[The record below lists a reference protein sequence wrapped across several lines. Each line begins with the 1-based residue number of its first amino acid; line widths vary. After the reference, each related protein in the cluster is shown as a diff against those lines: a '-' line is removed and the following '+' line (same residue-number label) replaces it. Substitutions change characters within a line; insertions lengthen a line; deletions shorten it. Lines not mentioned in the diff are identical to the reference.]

1 MIPSQQ
7 QQQQQEQ
14 QQTEQLQQP
23 QQPVQQRQIY
33 NNTNNMNSTMNMNNL
48 SLNSQQLYQQ
58 QPPQQQQLRNQSNN
72 NLHIMNQPPL
82 ISKQQLPPKQNQ
94 NILPGQSMSPHM
106 YQTNQSPNPYSPQQP
121 QKLQPLHHQQIQHQQ
136 QQHQQHHLQQQ
147 KKLHPQSPQLN
158 NNNQL
163 TPSRHGSHRSHRSNN
178 SLKNSSPNIIF
189 NSPNSS
195 YRAQTS
201 PERSRKNYNTNYQY
215 QQAPIQQQQ
224 QSQNRTSSSNTPL
237 QNTPQ
242 QNYQIKINSLTSPSK
257 PLQSHSPNTTPII
270 PRNNINLRQSNNNS
284 KQLQRN
290 PSSASSIASHKT
302 SWKELIPPLGSTP
315 AEIADKEPEK
325 VFSKSPISNNQHNQH
340 SQQLKNKNSSHLKPT
355 SSTSQR
361 EVSANYTRI
370 PYGSPSDS
378 NDFLNSIRSPY
389 TLIHDQQQGSRLSS
403 IPDIANVSQDSPTP
417 NLNDTVDL
425 SITMPTTATATNNNN
440 ISSYNKTKNSNSRH
454 DQTNVK
460 SKNGNILSTTQD
472 ISGLTIN
479 PNKANQIATNNSNN
493 NNTSINTINNSS
505 NTKSINIDETN
516 NNSQLVVKKQPKI
529 CGKCGKQ
536 IIGTL
541 VRAMDS
547 IYHIE
552 CFTCYDC
559 GKGCSNKFFATDI
572 SLNKDS
578 ENKDKDNQPD
588 NVTIQVPLCEY
599 DYFKRIDLICATCDK
614 AIRGSYITAIGRKY
628 HPEHFFCEV
637 CHKLFEQEDYYEYN
651 DSIYCHF
658 HYSQLY
664 AAHCESCHSAILKQ
678 YVEMYRGGRE
688 QQWHPECFMVHKF
701 WGISI
706 TSDCIGLNYD
716 KKSIENYEQISPDQL
731 FEVEKKLERTI
742 MTIWL
747 SLSEFEESCA
757 SCISEMLHS
766 ASTGNK
772 LNGLLVTGKLVLKI
786 ECLFKSIDT
795 LNEFASSA
803 RINLDY
809 SLTPKLRPLNKEPRS
824 MSSKLMSYLSFLR
837 DTDKQVL
844 KSSKYSQELLTLISN
859 LAHYLKLISRNTLCH
874 AIEYN
879 RYTKSTIATD
889 RYLRELSSHDSIPDN
904 IFPTLNLSPNAKDL
918 CNKCGESIEQ
928 ECCKF
933 EDKRFHFKCLSCSSC
948 GTDLS
953 DPSLMSE
960 IAYNS
965 KTNSILC
972 ASCSS
977 NDVDAKTGFKKVSS
991 YLQLIYLLKIALKR
1005 SKISMRKK
1013 GTIGKSI
1020 DMQKITL
1027 LNGDAN
1033 DKTSNYNNNQFNSS
1047 TSTNANDSESR
1058 TNPNAYGED
1067 DIDPQYN
1074 ESVSD
1079 IKRMRSMRQKE
1090 TMHLVPTSQ
1099 DVRRS
1104 VILEVPEAAS
1114 AGTETIN
1121 VDGIASD
1128 TKSVTL
1134 GREGSKRL
1142 RVEDVPSNSRR
1153 NPSSTINL
1161 NNNDPKNRYNNLK
1174 KLRSNN
1180 NDRADNLNYTS
1191 NLLKNEKGLTLD
1203 DIPRIVSSEQA
1214 REHRPNAFKYQKRKI
1229 ETVSSTIPET
1239 KPISSKVID
1248 GTPNTRAPSVYAE
1261 TGSLRKNVKRFSE
1274 LTPTEHIVIN
1284 HICIVALSKLLE
1296 GKYTSE
1302 ECLNFINV
1310 RKAQTF
1316 WGKIFGSSNNSNN
1329 ISDTGVP
1336 IENPR
1341 KNSEGMT
1348 PVFGTPLEIL
1358 TAKYGVLSDLGI
1370 GPQKLRIPTLVD
1382 ELINVM
1388 HTMDLSVEG
1397 VFRINGNIRRLK
1409 ALCEEIDTHP
1419 NKLPDLNKETP
1430 IQLAA
1435 LLKKLIREIPNP
1447 LLTYKLYDLFI
1458 LSQEYTDDRKRLRIL
1473 HLAYSLLPKV
1483 YRDLAEVLLYFFSWV
1498 ASFSQIDEETG
1509 SKMDIHNLATVLA
1522 PNILYNLPSQ
1532 KTGNGPSSIE
1542 IAQGENSFLAIEVVN
1557 TLIESHNEFSI
1568 IPQDIWEFY
1577 ENGKFNE
1584 IESGFTTKELIAKC
1598 NAYLSSNPNCFKYD

>member
-7 QQQQQEQ
+7 QAQQAEQAQQAQ
-14 QQTEQLQQP
+14 QSQP
-23 QQPVQQRQIY
+23 VQQPVQQRQLY
-33 NNTNNMNSTMNMNNL
+33 NNIGNMNNL
-48 SLNSQQLYQQ
+48 NTNSQQMY
-58 QPPQQQQLRNQSNN
+58 QQQQLRNQSNN
-72 NLHIMNQPPL
+72 NTHSMNQSPFM
-82 ISKQQLPPKQNQ
+82 SKQQFPPKQSQ
-94 NILPGQSMSPHM
+94 NIPPSQNMSPHM
-106 YQTNQSPNPYSPQQP
+106 YQKNQSPNPYSPQQP

-136 QQHQQHHLQQQ
+136 NPIQQQ
-147 KKLHPQSPQLN
+147 QNQLRSQSPQFN
-158 NNNQL
+158 NNNSQL
-163 TPSRHGSHRSHRSNN
+163 TPSRQDSHRSHRSNN
-178 SLKNSSPNIIF
+178 SLQNSNPNIY

-195 YRAQTS
+195 YRSQTS
-201 PERSRKNYNTNYQY
+201 PERSRKNYNPNYQY

-224 QSQNRTSSSNTPL
+224 QQQQQQRQQSQNRISSPNTPL
-237 QNTPQ
+237 QHTPQ
-242 QNYQIKINSLTSPSK
+242 QNYQIKINSLASPSK

-270 PRNNINLRQSNNNS
+270 PRNNNNHRHSNNNGS
-284 KQLQRN
+284 KHLQRN
-290 PSSASSIASHKT
+290 PSSASSTASHKT

-325 VFSKSPISNNQHNQH
+325 IFSKSPILNNQHNQ
-340 SQQLKNKNSSHLKPT
+340 QFNNKNSLQIKSS
-355 SSTSQR
+355 SSTNQR

-370 PYGSPSDS
+370 PYGSSSDS
-378 NDFLNSIRSPY
+378 LTPVQNDFLNSIRSPY

-403 IPDIANVSQDSPTP
+403 IPDIANVSQDSPNM
-417 NLNDTVDL
+417 NLNDTID
-425 SITMPTTATATNNNN
+425 INNTMSTTNTTTATTTTTNTSPNNKTKTSNLRHQQINGESKNEN
-440 ISSYNKTKNSNSRH
+440 ISSTA
-454 DQTNVK
+454 
-460 SKNGNILSTTQD
+460 QD
-472 ISGLTIN
+472 MSGLTIN
-479 PNKANQIATNNSNN
+479 PNKANQIALNN
-493 NNTSINTINNSS
+493 NNNSS
-505 NTKSINIDETN
+505 NTINNPSNAKSVNKDENN
-516 NNSQLVVKKQPKI
+516 NNSQLIVKKQPKI

-572 SLNKDS
+572 PLDKDS
-578 ENKDKDNQPD
+578 ENKDEDNHP
-588 NVTIQVPLCEY
+588 VGTVQVPLCEY

-772 LNGLLVTGKLVLKI
+772 LNGLLITGKLVLKI

-837 DTDKQVL
+837 DTDKQKL
-844 KSSKYSQELLTLISN
+844 RSSKYSQELLTLISN

-948 GTDLS
+948 GKDLS
-953 DPSLMSE
+953 DPSLISE

-965 KTNSILC
+965 KTNSVLC

-977 NDVDAKTGFKKVSS
+977 NDVDAKTGFKRVSS

-1005 SKISMRKK
+1005 SKLSMQKK
-1013 GTIGKSI
+1013 GTIGKSV

-1027 LNGDAN
+1027 LNGDTKDQIGN
-1033 DKTSNYNNNQFNSS
+1033 ISNKQLNSLTSSNTNGHDPR
-1047 TSTNANDSESR
+1047 TNAN
-1058 TNPNAYGED
+1058 AYSD
-1067 DIDPQYN
+1067 DDADPQYN

-1079 IKRMRSMRQKE
+1079 IKRMRSMRQNE
-1090 TMHLVPTSQ
+1090 RMHLVPTSQ

-1104 VILEVPEAAS
+1104 VILEAPEAAS

-1121 VDGIASD
+1121 VDGLSSD

-1153 NPSSTINL
+1153 NISSAITP
-1161 NNNDPKNRYNNLK
+1161 NNRDPKSRYNNLK
-1174 KLRSNN
+1174 NLRANN

-1248 GTPNTRAPSVYAE
+1248 GTPNTRAPSVYTE
-1261 TGSLRKNVKRFSE
+1261 TGSLRKNIKRFSE

-1296 GKYTSE
+1296 GKYTPE

-1310 RKAQTF
+1310 RKGQTF
-1316 WGKIFGSSNNSNN
+1316 WGKIFGSNNNSNN
-1329 ISDTGVP
+1329 ISDTGAQ

-1341 KNSEGMT
+1341 KNSDGMT
-1348 PVFGTPLEIL
+1348 PVFGTPLETL

-1522 PNILYNLPSQ
+1522 PNILYKLPAQ
-1532 KTGNGPSSIE
+1532 KAGNGPSSIE
-1542 IAQGENSFLAIEVVN
+1542 VAQSENSFLAIEVVN
-1557 TLIESHNEFSI
+1557 TLIESHDEFSI

-1584 IESGFTTKELIAKC
+1584 IESGFTTKELITKC
-1598 NAYLSSNPNCFKYD
+1598 NAYLSSNPNCFKYE